1 MSLGIFAVRGKHRER
16 MGVNMIETVLEME
29 LPVGEKL
36 VIKRN
41 RLQPTEGESIGRFS
55 VLSGIH
61 GDELEGQYVCYE
73 IARRIREHPELLHGT
88 VDIYPALNPLGL
100 ELAERTLPQYDMDM
114 NRTFPG
120 SEDGDGMDRVAA
132 ALVQEL
138 TGSDMCIDVHAS
150 DKLVREIPQVRLS
163 EEFAQQLLPYAK
175 LMNVDMIW
183 MNATAT
189 VHESTL
195 AHAMNMLQIPTL
207 VVEMGLGMRINP
219 VYGNQVVDGIF
230 NLMHQMGIWE
240 KEVGVTQLPVISTD
254 GSVEFLRAEA
264 AGVFIPQIAHNHYV
278 QEGETIG
285 EIVDALAGEKQ
296 QEIVA
301 AKPGLVFTLR
311 EYPIVYKG
319 ALLAR
324 ILTDIG
330 GDERA

>member
-41 RLQPTEGESIGRFS
+41 RLQPTEGEPIGRFS

-73 IARRIREHPELLHGT
+73 IARRIREHPESLHGT

-100 ELAERTLPQYDMDM
+100 ELAERTLPRYDMDM

-150 DKLVREIPQVRLS
+150 DKLVRELPQVRLS

-240 KEVGVTQLPVISTD
+240 EEVGVTQLPVISTD
-254 GSVEFLRAEA
+254 GSVEFLRAET

-278 QEGETIG
+278 QEGEIIG
-285 EIVDALAGEKQ
+285 EIVDALAGEKL

>member
-1 MSLGIFAVRGKHRER
+1 
-16 MGVNMIETVLEME
+16 MIETVLEME

-36 VIKRN
+36 VIKKN
-41 RLQPTEGESIGRFS
+41 RLQPGEGEPIGRFS
-55 VLSGIH
+55 VISGIH

-73 IARRIREHPELLHGT
+73 IARRIKEHPEYLHGI

-100 ELAERTLPQYDMDM
+100 EMAERTLPQYDMDM

-120 SEDGDGMDRVAA
+120 NEDGDGMDRVAA

-138 TGSDMCIDVHAS
+138 VGSDMCVDVHAS

-163 EEFAQQLLPYAK
+163 EEFAQQLLPYAR

-207 VVEMGLGMRINP
+207 VVEMGLGMRVNP
-219 VYGNQVVDGIF
+219 LYGNQVVDGIF
-230 NLMHQMGIWE
+230 NLMHHMGIWE
-240 KEVGVTQLPVISTD
+240 EEMEATQMPVVSTD
-254 GSVEFLRAEA
+254 GCVEFLRAEST
-264 AGVFIPQIAHNHYV
+264 GVFIPHIAHNHYV
-278 QEGETIG
+278 NQGEKIG
-285 EIVDALAGEKQ
+285 EIVDALAGERL

-301 AKPGLVFTLR
+301 DKPGLVFTLR

-324 ILTDIG
+324 ILTEIG
-330 GDERA
+330 GEERA